1 MVFIAGSLTGCKLKQ
16 SVLQSS
22 LNTHTD
28 THSQCRVRL
37 TQLTWRPHS
46 TWRNVWREVK
56 KKKGWEFSVE
66 RIWRGRATFK
76 ALFLTGTHFEPLHR
90 QKHYNLKLVWQPCV
104 CIFER
109 LCEWL
114 NRWLQKADWPAWQ
127 LWCQQPACGLFS
139 FSNLPPSC
147 KQHLLC
153 SILCAYY
160 VRHSKHESQK
170 SKCMNSTQ

>member
-1 MVFIAGSLTGCKLKQ
+1 MCGG
-16 SVLQSS
+16 
-22 LNTHTD
+22 
-28 THSQCRVRL
+28 RL
-37 TQLTWRPHS
+37 R
-46 TWRNVWREVK
+46 K
-56 KKKGWEFSVE
+56 KRGWEFSVE

-160 VRHSKHESQK
+160 VRHSKHGKQSAWIQHSKLCFYKFSTWRQK
-170 SKCMNSTQ
+170 CNFLFFQHLPLGVTTADHLSPSFPRIFFY